1 MQRWI
6 VLVLIGVLG
15 AFVSAPSPAIAKAK
29 KDPCRKADEK
39 MAQTGEGDTD
49 GDGLSDCREK
59 LLRTFMNDSDS
70 DDDDLPDGADFAKSC
85 NPLDHD
91 SDDDGI
97 DDGHDASPAVVQEI
111 KALLDAITCPQIV
124 VPTPTV
130 PGSEVPGSISAL
142 GTTAVLD
149 RRTEFEDASCAQL
162 AALLAADGSPFV
174 EIKILENALGE
185 LRAKEVELERFHF
198 NGDDDDDDD
207 DDDQGEHDDD

>member
-15 AFVSAPSPAIAKAK
+15 AFVSAPSPAVAKAK

-70 DDDDLPDGADFAKSC
+70 DDDDLPDGPDFSKSC
-85 NPLDHD
+85 NPLDPD

-111 KALLDAITCPQIV
+111 EALLDAITCPQIV
-124 VPTPTV
+124 AP
-130 PGSEVPGSISAL
+130 PGSDVPGSISAL

-149 RRTEFEDASCAQL
+149 RRTEFEDASCAEL
-162 AALLAADGSPFV
+162 AALLTMGGSPFV

-207 DDDQGEHDDD
+207 DEGEDDD